1 MRIGS
6 KWRVFI
12 PQAFGYGSDG
22 KKKSDGKG
30 YVVDPYSTI
39 IYDIELISAI

>member
-12 PQAFGYGSDG
+12 PQAFGYGSSGSQKTDG
-22 KKKSDGKG
+22 S
-30 YVVDPYSTI
+30 YLVDPYSTI
-39 IYDIELISAI
+39 IYDIELINAY